1 VIIPLKPDDPRFVV
15 GSSTNFMVL
24 TRAAVSALDPGPDGV
39 SGTADDIRT
48 YNNVTTPWIDQNQ
61 TYTSHPSH
69 QVFLRAYAV
78 EAGRLGSTGYLLD
91 GALAGSI
98 ANWGE
103 VKAQARTL
111 MGINLVDA
119 DVTDVPLIYTDL
131 YGNFIPGANGLP
143 QLVMLD
149 GSLLEGNLLAPV
161 STLGAL
167 RTAHAFLDDIAHNA
181 APGAGKVADADTTV
195 STAATLQPAGTYD
208 NELLDLHYITG
219 DGRGNENIALTAIHS
234 VFHSEHNRL
243 VDQVKQVVLDSADL
257 AFLNQWLITPI
268 AALPTTP
275 AAIAAL
281 QWNGERL
288 FQAAR
293 LPNEMQYQHLV
304 FEEFGRKLLPSLE
317 IFSGYNSTVDP
328 AIMSEF
334 ANVVYRFGHSM
345 LNDTV
350 DRIDPGTG
358 VSLPMRLID
367 AFLNPVAFQQSGAGT
382 KAAVGTIANGMVQQ
396 VGNEIDEFLT
406 ESLRNN
412 LVGLPLD
419 LGALNLARGRDTGI
433 PGLNGAR
440 RLFFA
445 DTGNP
450 ALQPYTS
457 WNDFGLNIKH
467 PESFANFIAAY
478 GTHATIVAAST
489 DAARRAAAEAL
500 VNGALA
506 GNLDAQDFLDATG
519 LYAGGSL
526 GGLENVD
533 FWIGGL
539 AEKLQ
544 PFGGMLGSSYAYVF
558 GTQMLRLQNHDRF
571 YYLSRTAGLNILTQ
585 LEEQSFGD
593 IVSRNSTA
601 VHLPGDVF
609 STPAYRFEAG
619 RVGSTGAILDD
630 PLTAYNEATLLNR
643 LANGTI
649 RYGGIEH
656 VMLGGTAAAN
666 SLATGE
672 GDDTIHG
679 DEGNDT
685 LEGGGGNDFIFGGAG
700 DDVITDTF
708 GDDNLK
714 GGDGNDVIVNAGGLD
729 LLFGGDGSDVIFGGV
744 GDAESFAGM
753 GNDFV
758 YAGTGINTV
767 FGNAGDDWIEGGQG
781 ADLLQGDNGDPF
793 GTSTL
798 IGHDVL
804 IGDGND
810 DYDAESGNDIVFG
823 TPGVNKSWGAWGF
836 DWVTY
841 ANSTEIVNADL
852 DINVFLPP
860 NLAIDL
866 LDRFMEVEG
875 LSGWNGN
882 DILKGRV
889 LPDPLTETNHL
900 LDAGGIAMIAGLA
913 PVLRGA
919 TSFTGGDILLG
930 GGGSDIMEGRGGN
943 DILHGDVYLDARI
956 RLLNSDG
963 TVEFASTINA
973 FQSRLV
979 SGAIRPSQLSIVR
992 EIRQGSAGV
1001 DIAVF
1006 SGAGADYTVLRNA
1019 DGSITVTDNRTAAG
1033 GLLANDGVDTLW
1045 GIEILRFVD
1054 GDMTAP
1060 APLGAATGTPV
1071 ISDTTPT
1078 EGVPITVNTAAITD
1092 TDGLGVFSYTWEASA
1107 NNGATWTVVGA
1118 NSPTF
1123 TPTQLQV
1130 GRILRVLVSFTDG
1143 AGNSENLISQPT
1155 SVVGDLFTG
1164 TAAANLFTGTAG
1176 DDRALGLAGSDNLI
1190 GGLGSDTLDGGL
1202 GNDTLDGGAG
1212 IDSLIG
1218 GADNDTY
1225 LVDSA
1230 LDVIVEAAAGGIDTV
1245 SSSVNFVLSAN
1256 VENLTL
1262 TDSALAGTGN
1272 GEANAITGNAG
1283 NNTLDGGGGN
1293 DTLNGGAGNDTYL
1306 VDSTLDVLVEAAAGG
1321 SDTVIS
1327 SITYSLGAELENLT
1341 LVGAALN
1348 GTGSAV
1354 ANVITGNAA
1363 GNLLAG
1369 LGGNDTLDGGAGV
1382 DSLVG
1387 GLGNDSYI
1395 VDAAADVL
1403 VEAADEGIDTV
1414 FSPLNWILGAN
1425 FENLTLTA
1433 AALSG
1438 TGNTVGNVITA
1449 NAGNNTL
1456 DGGAGDDT
1464 LIGGLGNDTYTVDS
1478 LLDVIVEGATGGT
1491 DTVISSTTYSLGAEL
1506 ENLTLVGAALNGTGS
1521 AVANVITGNAAS
1533 NLLAGLEGNDT
1544 LLGLAGDDTLDG
1556 GAGVDS
1562 LVGGLGNDL
1571 YVLDTAADVV
1581 VELAGGGID
1590 TVSAAINTV
1599 LAAELENLI
1608 LLAPALSGTGNALAN
1623 SITGNAGNNTLD
1635 GGAGNDTLVG
1645 LAGDDTYLVD
1655 SALDVIV
1662 EAAAGGID
1670 TVISTVSLTLA
1681 ENVENLALD
1690 GAAALN
1696 GSGNTAANLLTG
1708 NAANNQ
1714 LAGQAGNDTLSGG
1727 LGNDTL
1733 NGGIGNDLLSG
1744 GAGLDLF
1751 VFNSLL
1757 ASNVDTI
1764 SDFAAGDL
1772 FQLDRTIF
1780 TALSAGATLTA
1791 AEFRAGA
1798 GVATATNAQQ
1808 RILHNTTSGALR
1820 YDADG
1825 NGPGLA
1831 LQFASVAVGAPIS
1844 AAVFQ
1849 LTGAVTPPP
1858 SPNPGV
1864 INGTAGADNLV
1875 GGAGNETLNGL
1886 AGNDTLNGSAGNDT
1900 LNGGSGSDL
1909 LTGGIGS
1916 DSFLLADA
1924 PGATNIDRITD
1935 FAQGDRLLISRSA
1948 YTGLTLGAVTATQ
1961 FIEVRSTRGPVAS
1974 ATAATRLIFDRDTG
1988 NLFHD
1993 PDGTGTQSIQQ
2004 ILSITN
2010 GYRLARSEF
2019 TVV

>member
-1 VIIPLKPDDPRFVV
+1 MPNALPQVWRPAQGAAFDPDGPGPLTVGSPTSYSQTSGLVFDGQVRTISNLISDQTVRNSAALAVAGPAPVVSSDGTLFIPNEAPDAGLSAPYNSWFTIFGQFFDHGLDLITKGGGGSVIIPLAPDDPRFVV

-78 EAGRLGSTGYLLD
+78 EAGRLRSTGYLLD

-119 DVTDVPLIYTDL
+119 DVSDVPLIYTDL

-161 STLGAL
+161 STEGAL

-195 STAATLQPAGTYD
+195 STAATPQPAGTYD

-219 DGRGNENIALTAIHS
+219 DGRGNENLALTAIHS

-268 AALPTTP
+268 VALPTTP
-275 AAIAAL
+275 ASIAAL

-457 WNDFGLNIKH
+457 WSDFGLNIKH
-467 PESFANFIAAY
+467 PESLANFIAAY
-478 GTHATIVAAST
+478 GTHATIVAATT

-506 GNLDAQDFLDATG
+506 GNLDAQNFLDATG
-519 LYAGGSL
+519 IYAGGSL

-544 PFGGMLGSSYAYVF
+544 PFGGMLGSCFAYVF
-558 GTQMLRLQNHDRF
+558 GTQMLSLQNHDRF

-609 STPAYRFEAG
+609 STPAFRFEAG
-619 RVGSTGAILDD
+619 GVGTNGAILDD

-666 SLATGE
+666 SLTTGE

-700 DDVITDTF
+700 DDVITDAF

-729 LLFGGDGSDVIFGGV
+729 LLFGGDGSDVIFGGI
-744 GDAESFAGM
+744 GDAESFLGL

-758 YAGTGINTV
+758 NAGTGINTV

-781 ADLLQGDNGDPF
+781 ADLLQGDNGNPF

-810 DYDAESGNDIVFG
+810 DYDAESGNDIMFG

-882 DILKGRV
+882 DNLKGRV
-889 LPDPLTETNHL
+889 LPDALTETNHV
-900 LDAGGIAMIAGLA
+900 LDANGIAMIAGLA

-930 GGGSDIMEGRGGN
+930 GGGSDIIEGRGGN
-943 DILHGDVYLDARI
+943 DIIHGDVYLDARI

-992 EIRQGSAGV
+992 EIRQGSAGM

-1019 DGSITVTDNRTAAG
+1019 DGSVTVSDNRVG
-1033 GLLANDGVDTLW
+1033 GVGLLANDGVDTLW
-1045 GIEILRFVD
+1045 GIEILRFTD
-1054 GDMTAP
+1054 GDMLAP
-1060 APLGAATGTPV
+1060 TPLGAATGAPV
-1071 ISDTTPT
+1071 ISDSTPT

-1092 TDGLGVFSYTWEASA
+1092 SDGLGVFSYTWESSA

-1123 TPTQLQV
+1123 TPTQVQV
-1130 GRILRVLVSFTDG
+1130 GRILRVMVSFTDG
-1143 AGNSENLISQPT
+1143 AGNSENLISQST

-1164 TAAANLFTGTAG
+1164 TAAANLFTGTSG
-1176 DDRALGLAGSDNLI
+1176 DDRALGLAGNDNLI
-1190 GGLGSDTLDGGL
+1190 GGLGSDTLDGSL
-1202 GNDTLDGGAG
+1202 GNDTLNGGAG
-1212 IDSLIG
+1212 VDSLVG
-1218 GADNDTY
+1218 GLGNDTY

-1230 LDVIVEAAAGGIDTV
+1230 LDVIVEAAASGIDTV
-1245 SSSVNFVLSAN
+1245 SSSVDYVLSADL
-1256 VENLTL
+1256 ENLTL
-1262 TDSALAGTGN
+1262 TGTALSGTGN
-1272 GEANAITGNAG
+1272 TVGNVITGNAG
-1283 NNTLDGGGGN
+1283 NNTLDGGAGN
-1293 DTLNGGAGNDTYL
+1293 DTLNGGAGNDTY
-1306 VDSTLDVLVEAAAGG
+1306 VVESTLDVIVEAAAGG
-1321 SDTVIS
+1321 TDTVIS
-1327 SITYSLGAELENLT
+1327 SATYTLGAELENLT
-1341 LVGAALN
+1341 LTGSAVLS
-1348 GTGSAV
+1348 GTGTAV

-1363 GNLLAG
+1363 SNLLAG
-1369 LGGNDTLDGGAGV
+1369 LGGNDTLLGLAGNDTLDGGAGV

-1395 VDAAADVL
+1395 VDSAADVL
-1403 VEAADEGIDTV
+1403 VEAAGEGIDTV
-1414 FSPLNWILGAN
+1414 SSSVDYVLSADL
-1425 FENLTLTA
+1425 ENLTLTGT
-1433 AALSG
+1433 ALSG
-1438 TGNTVGNVITA
+1438 TGNTVGNV
-1449 NAGNNTL
+1449 
-1456 DGGAGDDT
+1456 
-1464 LIGGLGNDTYTVDS
+1464 
-1478 LLDVIVEGATGGT
+1478 
-1491 DTVISSTTYSLGAEL
+1491 
-1506 ENLTLVGAALNGTGS
+1506 
-1521 AVANVITGNAAS
+1521 
-1533 NLLAGLEGNDT
+1533 
-1544 LLGLAGDDTLDG
+1544 
-1556 GAGVDS
+1556 
-1562 LVGGLGNDL
+1562 
-1571 YVLDTAADVV
+1571 
-1581 VELAGGGID
+1581 
-1590 TVSAAINTV
+1590 
-1599 LAAELENLI
+1599 
-1608 LLAPALSGTGNALAN
+1608 
-1623 SITGNAGNNTLD
+1623 ITGNAGNNTLD
-1635 GGAGNDTLVG
+1635 GGAGNDTLNGGAGNDIYTVDSLLDVIVEGATGGSDTVNSSVNYTLEANLEVLNLIGAALNGTGSAEANQINGNAANNLLSGLGGNDTLVG
-1645 LAGDDTYLVD
+1645 LAGD
-1655 SALDVIV
+1655 
-1662 EAAAGGID
+1662 
-1670 TVISTVSLTLA
+1670 
-1681 ENVENLALD
+1681 
-1690 GAAALN
+1690 
-1696 GSGNTAANLLTG
+1696 
-1708 NAANNQ
+1708 
-1714 LAGQAGNDTLSGG
+1714 
-1727 LGNDTL
+1727 DTL

-1757 ASNVDTI
+1757 ASNLDTI

-1780 TALSAGATLTA
+1780 TALSAGTTLTA
-1791 AEFRAGA
+1791 AEFLAGA
-1798 GVATATNAQQ
+1798 GVANATNAQQ
-1808 RILHNTTSGALR
+1808 RILHNTTSGALL

-1825 NGPGLA
+1825 NGTGLA

-1844 AAVFQ
+1844 AAVFR
-1849 LTGAVTPPP
+1849 LTGGATPPP
-1858 SPNPGV
+1858 PPNPGV
-1864 INGTAGADNLV
+1864 INGTVGADNLV

-1886 AGNDTLNGSAGNDT
+1886 AGNDTLNGAAGNDT

-1909 LTGGIGS
+1909 LTGGIGT

-1935 FAQGDRLLISRSA
+1935 FALGDRLLISGSA

-1961 FIEVRSTRGPVAS
+1961 FIEVRSTRDPVVS

-2004 ILSITN
+2004 ILSSTN
-2010 GYRLARSEF
+2010 GYRFAIADF

>member
-1 VIIPLKPDDPRFVV
+1 
-15 GSSTNFMVL
+15 M
-24 TRAAVSALDPGPDGV
+24 
-39 SGTADDIRT
+39 
-48 YNNVTTPWIDQNQ
+48 
-61 TYTSHPSH
+61 
-69 QVFLRAYAV
+69 
-78 EAGRLGSTGYLLD
+78 
-91 GALAGSI
+91 
-98 ANWGE
+98 
-103 VKAQARTL
+103 
-111 MGINLVDA
+111 
-119 DVTDVPLIYTDL
+119 
-131 YGNFIPGANGLP
+131 
-143 QLVMLD
+143 
-149 GSLLEGNLLAPV
+149 
-161 STLGAL
+161 
-167 RTAHAFLDDIAHNA
+167 
-181 APGAGKVADADTTV
+181 
-195 STAATLQPAGTYD
+195 
-208 NELLDLHYITG
+208 
-219 DGRGNENIALTAIHS
+219 
-234 VFHSEHNRL
+234 
-243 VDQVKQVVLDSADL
+243 
-257 AFLNQWLITPI
+257 
-268 AALPTTP
+268 
-275 AAIAAL
+275 

-358 VSLPMRLID
+358 VSLPMRLIY
-367 AFLNPVAFQQSGAGT
+367 AFLNPVAFQDSGAGT

-396 VGNEIDEFLT
+396 VGNEIDEFIT

-440 RLFFA
+440 RLFYA

-467 PESFANFIAAY
+467 IESFANFIAAY

-500 VNGALA
+500 VHGALA
-506 GNLDAQDFLDATG
+506 GNLDAQDFLNATG
-519 LYAGGSL
+519 IYAGGSL

-544 PFGGMLGSSYAYVF
+544 PFGGMLGSSFAYVF

-571 YYLSRTAGLNILTQ
+571 YYLARTAGLNILTQ

-619 RVGSTGAILDD
+619 RVGTTGAILDD
-630 PLTAYNEATLLNR
+630 PLTAYNEATLLTR

-700 DDVITDTF
+700 DDVITDAF

-729 LLFGGDGSDVIFGGV
+729 LIFGGDGSDVIFGGV
-744 GDAESFAGM
+744 GDAESFAGL

-758 YAGTGINTV
+758 NAGTGINTV

-781 ADLLQGDNGDPF
+781 ADLLQGDNADPF

-810 DYDAESGNDIVFG
+810 DYDAESGNDIMFG

-889 LPDPLTETNHL
+889 LPDPLTETNHV

-956 RLLNSDG
+956 RLLNADG

-1006 SGAGADYTVLRNA
+1006 SGAGAEYTVLRNA

-1045 GIEILRFVD
+1045 GIEILRFAD

-1176 DDRALGLAGSDNLI
+1176 DDRALGLAGNDNLI

-1225 LVDSA
+1225 LVDST

-1245 SSSVNFVLSAN
+1245 SSSVDYVLSAN

-1262 TDSALAGTGN
+1262 TGSALSGTGN
-1272 GEANAITGNAG
+1272 GEANSITGTAG

-1293 DTLNGGAGNDTYL
+1293 DTLNGGGGNDTYM

-1321 SDTVIS
+1321 S
-1327 SITYSLGAELENLT
+1327 
-1341 LVGAALN
+1341 
-1348 GTGSAV
+1348 
-1354 ANVITGNAA
+1354 
-1363 GNLLAG
+1363 
-1369 LGGNDTLDGGAGV
+1369 
-1382 DSLVG
+1382 
-1387 GLGNDSYI
+1387 
-1395 VDAAADVL
+1395 
-1403 VEAADEGIDTV
+1403 
-1414 FSPLNWILGAN
+1414 
-1425 FENLTLTA
+1425 
-1433 AALSG
+1433 
-1438 TGNTVGNVITA
+1438 
-1449 NAGNNTL
+1449 
-1456 DGGAGDDT
+1456 
-1464 LIGGLGNDTYTVDS
+1464 
-1478 LLDVIVEGATGGT
+1478 

-1506 ENLTLVGAALNGTGS
+1506 ENLTLVGAALNGTGT
-1521 AVANVITGNAAS
+1521 AVPNVITGNAAN
-1533 NLLAGLEGNDT
+1533 NLLSGLG
-1544 LLGLAGDDTLDG
+1544 GDDTLDG
-1556 GAGVDS
+1556 GG
-1562 LVGGLGNDL
+1562 GND
-1571 YVLDTAADVV
+1571 
-1581 VELAGGGID
+1581 
-1590 TVSAAINTV
+1590 
-1599 LAAELENLI
+1599 
-1608 LLAPALSGTGNALAN
+1608 
-1623 SITGNAGNNTLD
+1623 TLD
-1635 GGAGNDTLVG
+1635 GGAGNDTYV
-1645 LAGDDTYLVD
+1645 VD
-1655 SALDVIV
+1655 STLDVLV
-1662 EAAAGGID
+1662 EAAAGGTD

-1681 ENVENLALD
+1681 ENVDNLVLG

-1696 GSGNTAANLLTG
+1696 GSGNTAANVLTG

-1772 FQLDRTIF
+1772 FQLDRTVF

-1791 AEFRAGA
+1791 AEFFAGA
-1798 GVATATNAQQ
+1798 GVATTATNAQQ
-1808 RILHNTTSGALR
+1808 RILHNTTSGALL

-1825 NGPGLA
+1825 NGTGLA

-1849 LTGAVTPPP
+1849 LTGAATPPP
-1858 SPNPGV
+1858 PPTPGV

-1886 AGNDTLNGSAGNDT
+1886 AGNDTLNGGAGNDT

-1916 DSFLLADA
+1916 DSFRLADA

-1935 FAQGDRLLISRSA
+1935 FALGDRLLISGSA

-1961 FIEVRSTRGPVAS
+1961 FIEVRSTRGPVVS

-1993 PDGTGTQSIQQ
+1993 PDGTGAQSIQQ
-2004 ILSITN
+2004 ILSTTN
-2010 GYRLARSEF
+2010 GYRLARTDF